1 MNGLF
6 YNNNNINK
14 IAINILLNNT
24 ENTKLVNTIYDSY
37 YDVDTKSINDFSTK
51 NMVENIKL
59 FSNNIIEKG
68 FRTSKDAKDYFEISN
83 LDEDTKEEIRECF
96 SKLPEKAI
104 DEYLHYFGRA
114 KSQIKL
120 RRTLDGLME
129 RFEDYT
135 TSSFSDIKK
144 TESQFFSS
152 SEELFKNIKK
162 LREDTMGDRK
172 DFVIDVDNP
181 ENSFGITSLEETI
194 QKEDRNKLYAGTWF
208 DNISKGLKAE
218 QLYLVCGISGGG
230 KSLFLQ
236 NLAEEISVNMERS
249 DFEVPE
255 RMIPALLFINLEI
268 SPRQLIE
275 RKIAFYGEDPEYIIN
290 GDGSDDDKDLKNGIG
305 MQKRLTAMLK
315 KHNSTIPVIY
325 HTEDSTSRKFTV
337 GQVKEVINRYEQ
349 EGFKIVGLFT
359 DYLDKFKFD
368 ELNAPS
374 ERERD
379 EPIVLKAYDHKDLAK
394 EYKIPVITGAQLN
407 TEAEKVIKDNLK
419 RVDREDILKRVNSS
433 QIGKA
438 RALTNVPDQIYFV
451 YKFPVGTMDYNR
463 QHFFGLV
470 VDKDRDGCAEYL
482 TSRTDMEFLKNNP
495 ARKSNS
501 DSRVY
506 YITKMP
512 NKGKTGKSE
521 FRIGNDYAHT
531 IEAFIKPDI
540 ADQIFDVKSTI
551 DEDGNLR
558 DKDGNIIQN
567 ISDLEDSNEPKDV
580 DELVE
585 VLKKQKEERDKEND
599 IDKDDIED
607 AIIVEEDDTDKKVK
621 DNEKT

>member
-24 ENTKLVNTIYDSY
+24 ENTRLVNTLYDSY
-37 YDVDTKSINDFSTK
+37 SEVDTKDINDYSTK
-51 NMVENIKL
+51 KMVENIKL

-68 FRTSKDAKDYFEISN
+68 FRTSKDAQDYFEISN
-83 LDEDTKEEIRECF
+83 LDQDTKDEIKECF

-104 DEYLHYFGRA
+104 EEYLHYFGRA

-120 RRTLDGLME
+120 KKTIDNLVSN
-129 RFEDYT
+129 FEDYS

-144 TESQFFSS
+144 FESHFFGS
-152 SEELFKNIKK
+152 SEELFKDIKK
-162 LREDTMGDRK
+162 LREDTMGERK
-172 DFVIDVDNP
+172 DFVIDVENP
-181 ENSFGITSLEETI
+181 SNSFGITSLEETI
-194 QKEDRNKLYAGTWF
+194 AKEERNKLFTGTWF
-208 DNISKGLKAE
+208 DNITQGLKAE

-236 NLAEEISVNMERS
+236 NMAEEISVNMERS
-249 DFEVPE
+249 DFDVPE
-255 RMIPALLFINLEI
+255 RMIPAILYVNLEI

-275 RKIAFYGEDPEYIIN
+275 RKISFYGEDPEYIIN
-290 GDGSDDDKDLKNGIG
+290 GDGSDSIEDLKNGTG
-305 MQKRLTAMLK
+305 MQKRLVAMLK

-349 EGFKIVGLFT
+349 EGFKIIGLFT

-368 ELNAPS
+368 EANAPS

-407 TEAEKVIKDNLK
+407 TDAEKEIKNNLK
-419 RVDREDILKRVNSS
+419 RANREDILKRINSS
-433 QIGKA
+433 TIGKA

-451 YKFPVGTMDYNR
+451 YKYALGITEEQR
-463 QHFFGLV
+463 KHFFALV
-470 VDKDRDGCAEYL
+470 VDKDRDGCSEYL
-482 TSRTDMEFLKNNP
+482 TNHRDKEYLEKTPYNT
-495 ARKSNS
+495 KSA

-506 YITKMP
+506 YITQIP
-512 NKGKTGKSE
+512 SIGKSGKST
-521 FRIGNDYAHT
+521 FRLGNDYAHT
-531 IEAFIKPDI
+531 ISAFVDSNPADEILDI
-540 ADQIFDVKSTI
+540 ENRI

-558 DKDGNIIQN
+558 GNDGNIIIN
-567 ISDLEDSNEPKDV
+567 VGEYAENEDEEKDILDV
-580 DELVE
+580 VKKDEE
-585 VLKKQKEERDKEND
+585 EAKAKKKKKSKKND
-599 IDKDDIED
+599 
-607 AIIVEEDDTDKKVK
+607 
-621 DNEKT
+621 EKT